1 MHYNLELLFTLTIP
15 LLKFTDL
22 EKISDKELSKPG
34 LMHVHL
40 QHVHIHVIVHVCECV
55 CIVAELVYL
64 KFCSQPKM
72 MCMKS

>member
-22 EKISDKELSKPG
+22 EKISDRELSK
-34 LMHVHL
+34 LILCLYIYDMYMS
-40 QHVHIHVIVHVCECV
+40 IHVCACV
-55 CIVAELVYL
+55 CIVAEFVYL

-72 MCMKS
+72 MCMKC